1 VAVANREPAELIV
14 IGGAT
19 GTGKTGLSL
28 EVAELLAR
36 SGRPA
41 EIVNADAMQLYRG
54 MDIGTAKLPPLQ
66 RRGIPH
72 HLFDVLDVTEPATV
86 AWYQPLARETIEA
99 VRSRGAEPI
108 LIGGSG
114 LYIASVV
121 FDLSFPGRDPEVRA
135 ELEAELEQW
144 GPGMLFR
151 RLQEFDPEAAAR
163 IDPKN
168 GRRVVRALEAIKV
181 TGEKFSA
188 QLPEQDSWWR
198 PTAMVLA
205 ETPRAELVQ
214 RLDARVDDMW
224 RDGLLDETAELVAQ
238 GLRDDTTAGKAI
250 GYAQAAAQLRGE
262 LTRAEAI
269 SRAQA
274 LTRKYAR
281 RQVSWFRRYDSALR
295 LDATAPGAAAQVLA
309 HAGIGEPA

>member
-1 VAVANREPAELIV
+1 MAVAAELIV

-28 EVAELLAR
+28 DVAEEL
-36 SGRPA
+36 GRAGRAA
-41 EIVNADAMQLYRG
+41 EIVNADAMQFYRG
-54 MDIGTAKLPPLQ
+54 MDIGTAKLPPHQ

-72 HLFDVLDVTEPATV
+72 HLFDVLDVTEPSTV
-86 AWYQPLARETIEA
+86 AWYQPLARACIDEILG
-99 VRSRGAEPI
+99 RGAVPI
-108 LIGGSG
+108 LVGGSG

-121 FDLSFPGRDPEVRA
+121 FDLTFPGRDPEVRA
-135 ELEAELEQW
+135 ALEAELEQW

-168 GRRVVRALEAIKV
+168 GRRIVRALEAIKV

-205 ETPRAELVQ
+205 ETPRGELVQ
-214 RLDARVDDMW
+214 RLDARVEDMW
-224 RDGLLDETAELVAQ
+224 RDGLVEETAKLVEQ

-262 LTRAEAI
+262 LTQEKAI
-269 SRAQA
+269 GQAQA

-281 RQVSWFRRYDSALR
+281 RQVSWFRRYDTAFR
-295 LDATAPGAAAQVLA
+295 LDASQPGASTQTLTQ
-309 HAGIGEPA
+309 GGF

>member
-1 VAVANREPAELIV
+1 VAVAAELIV

-28 EVAELLAR
+28 DVAEELSRA
-36 SGRPA
+36 GRAA
-41 EIVNADAMQLYRG
+41 EIVNVDAMQFYRG
-54 MDIGTAKLPPLQ
+54 MDIGTAKLPPHQ

-72 HLFDVLDVTEPATV
+72 HLFDVLDVTEPSTV
-86 AWYQPLARETIEA
+86 AWYQPLARACIDEIIG
-99 VRSRGAEPI
+99 RGAVPI
-108 LIGGSG
+108 LVGGSG
-114 LYIASVV
+114 LYLASVV

-135 ELEAELEQW
+135 ALEAELEQW

-151 RLQEFDPEAAAR
+151 RLQEFDPEAAER

-198 PTAMVLA
+198 PTALVLA

-214 RLDARVDDMW
+214 RLDARVEDMW
-224 RDGLLDETAELVAQ
+224 RDGLVDETAGLVER
-238 GLRDDTTAGKAI
+238 GLSYDTTAGKAI

-262 LTRAEAI
+262 LTQDEAI
-269 SRAQA
+269 AQAQA

-281 RQVSWFRRYDSALR
+281 RQVSWFRRYDTALR
-295 LDATAPGAAAQVLA
+295 LDATAPGAATQSVTLFA
-309 HAGIGEPA
+309 IG

>member
-1 VAVANREPAELIV
+1 MAVAAELIV

-28 EVAELLAR
+28 DVAEELAR
-36 SGRPA
+36 AGRAA
-41 EIVNADAMQLYRG
+41 EIVNVDAMQFYRG
-54 MDIGTAKLPPLQ
+54 MDIGTAKLPPHQ

-72 HLFDVLDVTEPATV
+72 HLFDVLDVTEPSTV
-86 AWYQPLARETIEA
+86 AWYQPLARACIDEIIG
-99 VRSRGAEPI
+99 RGAVPI
-108 LIGGSG
+108 LVGGSG
-114 LYIASVV
+114 LYLASVV

-135 ELEAELEQW
+135 ALEAELEQW

-151 RLQEFDPEAAAR
+151 RLQEFDPEAAER

-214 RLDARVDDMW
+214 RLDARVEDMW
-224 RDGLLDETAELVAQ
+224 RDGLVDETASLVER
-238 GLRDDTTAGKAI
+238 GLSYDTTAGKAI

-262 LTRAEAI
+262 LTQDEAI
-269 SRAQA
+269 AQAQA

-281 RQVSWFRRYDSALR
+281 RQVSWFRRYDTALR
-295 LDATAPGAAAQVLA
+295 LDATAPGAATQSVTHFA
-309 HAGIGEPA
+309 IG